1 MRAFLTVL
9 SACGLLVC
17 AAAMSI
23 AADPPAA
30 SAVGEKIR
38 VLIVTGVDYPG
49 HPWKETTP
57 VVVDILKKDPRMVVE
72 VKTEPGVLADK
83 SIFDHDVLVMHF
95 KNYDPLPNEE
105 QCKANLQRFVAEGRG
120 LVLLHFACGAF
131 EKWPQF
137 VDLAGMVWDQKTGH
151 DPRGPFRV
159 EIKDANHPITQGM
172 KDFQA
177 DDELYTCLVGKKDVT
192 VVAAARSI
200 VTKKDHPMAF
210 VQPFGKGRVFHT
222 PLGHD
227 VKAFQMPGVGELI
240 RRGTAWAA
248 AKPAALN

>member
-1 MRAFLTVL
+1 MKTFHWVL
-9 SACGLLVC
+9 AACGVLLL
-17 AAAMSI
+17 AASTSS
-23 AADPPAA
+23 AADAPKND
-30 SAVGEKIR
+30 GTNGKIR
-38 VLIVTGVDYPG
+38 VLLVTGVDYPG

-57 VVVDILKKDPRMVVE
+57 AVVAILKKDPRMVVE
-72 VKTEPGVLADK
+72 VQTNPGALADK

-95 KNYDPLPNEE
+95 KNYDPLPREE
-105 QCKANLQRFVAEGRG
+105 EAKANLQRFVREGRG
-120 LVLLHFACGAF
+120 LVMLHFACGAF
-131 EKWPQF
+131 EKWPEF

-159 EIKDANHPITQGM
+159 EIKDPNHPITQGM

-177 DDELYTCLVGKKDVT
+177 DDELYTCLVGKKNLT
-192 VVAAARSI
+192 IVATSRSI

-227 VKAFQMPGVGELI
+227 VKAFQMPGVSELI

-248 AKPAALN
+248 GQSPTPK